1 MKGKKNLKLSLSVAA
16 TITLLSSFALPNNT
30 YAAAENEENFSLTI
44 MHMNDTH
51 AHVEP
56 LPNMITAIK
65 EVRAQNPDALLF
77 NAGDVFSGTLYFN
90 QFRGQADLAL
100 LNMMD
105 IDAMT
110 FGNHEFD
117 LGSSENGHKSLSE
130 FISGANFPFI
140 SANVDFSGDTYVGNK
155 VNNTFTEDAL
165 DSTIYDGMVKDVN
178 GEKVGIFGLT
188 TEETLETSSPVNA
201 KISNYAAEAERA
213 VTAFEDMGVDKIVAL
228 THIGYDSNPA
238 VGNDLMLAEQVD
250 GIDVIVG
257 GHSHT
262 KLDQPTVV
270 NTDENGAAKDPTVIV
285 QAYQYAENLG
295 KLDVEFNDQG
305 QVTGYEGQLIDVT
318 AKPADAEAAQALAA
332 YKSEVDQVS
341 NEEIGAEALKPLT
354 NPRLSDS
361 DVSVRADETELGNL
375 ITDSML
381 VKAQEKNPNVSIA
394 MQNGGGIRS
403 AIDQGPITV
412 GEVIAVMPF
421 GNDPAVV
428 QLSGDEIK
436 QILEYSV
443 RLAPEESGGFLQ
455 ISGMKFAYDSTK
467 EAGSRVVSMQVKNGD
482 AYTDIQPDQMYSVT
496 TNNFT
501 AKGGDGYDVF
511 AQAYAEGRVQDLGEI
526 DWEQFRDYMVE
537 DLGGKVDPVIEGRIT
552 DLEGKAPVEEE
563 PPVDVPNEETPV
575 DPDPNEETPDPNEQP
590 PVTPDPNEE
599 TPDPNDDG
607 KNDEENL
614 GEKPQEDPK
623 NDNGDDNT
631 PGGDGNNKQDDN
643 DSTPPPSSQNNS
655 GNGSGGNIVK
665 VSDDNTKPI
674 SSGSKLPNTATNMYT
689 YMVAGA
695 ALLAAGV
702 ITFIFRRKK
711 AKA

>member
-1 MKGKKNLKLSLSVAA
+1 MMYKKRLRFSLSVAA
-16 TITLLSSFALPNNT
+16 IITILSSIVLPTST
-30 YAAAENEENFSLTI
+30 YADDGNGENFSLTI

-65 EVRAQNPDALLF
+65 EVRAENPDALLF

-90 QFRGQADLAL
+90 QFKGQADLAL
-100 LNMMD
+100 MNMMD

-130 FISGANFPFI
+130 FIAGADFPFV
-140 SANVDFSGDTYVGNK
+140 SANVDFSGDAYVGNK
-155 VNNTFTEDAL
+155 VTNTFTEDAQ
-165 DSTIYDGMVKDVN
+165 DSTVYDGMVKEIN
-178 GEKVGIFGLT
+178 GEKIGIFGLT

-213 VTAFEDMGVDKIVAL
+213 VSAFEEMGVDKIVAL

-262 KLDQPTVV
+262 KLEQPTVV
-270 NTDENGAAKDPTVIV
+270 NTDENGTAKDPTVIV

-295 KLDVEFNDQG
+295 KLDVEFNGQG
-305 QVTGYEGQLIDVT
+305 QVVGYEGRLIDVT
-318 AKPADAEAAQALAA
+318 GKQADPDAVNALAA
-332 YKSEVDQVS
+332 YKNEVDQVS
-341 NEEIGAEALKPLT
+341 NEEIGAIAQKPLT

-361 DVSVRADETELGNL
+361 DISVRADETELGNL
-375 ITDSML
+375 ITDAML
-381 VKAQEKNPNVSIA
+381 AKAQEKMPEVSIA
-394 MQNGGGIRS
+394 MQNGGGIRA

-412 GEVIAVMPF
+412 GEVIAVLPF

-443 RLAPEESGGFLQ
+443 HLAPAESGGFLQ
-455 ISGMKFAYDSTK
+455 VSGMKFTYDSTK
-467 EAGSRVVSMQVKNGD
+467 EAGSRVVSMQVKDGD
-482 AYTDIQPDQMYSVT
+482 GYADIQPDQMYAVT

-511 AQAYAEGRVQDLGEI
+511 AQAYAQGRVQDLGEI

-537 DLGGKVDPVIEGRIT
+537 DLNGEVNPVIEGRIT
-552 DLEGKAPVEEE
+552 DLEGKEPEPTEPPEE
-563 PPVDVPNEETPV
+563 PKEEI
-575 DPDPNEETPDPNEQP
+575 PDPG
-590 PVTPDPNEE
+590 EE

-607 KNDEENL
+607 
-614 GEKPQEDPK
+614 PQEDPK
-623 NDNGDDNT
+623 DDNK
-631 PGGDGNNKQDDN
+631 PKDEDKNDQDDK
-643 DSTPPPSSQNNS
+643 DSTPPPSSQNNN
-655 GNGSGGNIVK
+655 GNGSNSGGSIVK
-665 VSDDNTKPI
+665 VSDDKTSPI
-674 SSGSKLPNTATNMYT
+674 SSGNKLPNTATNMYT
-689 YMVAGA
+689 YMLAGAILLVAGA
-695 ALLAAGV
+695 SL
-702 ITFIFRRKK
+702 FIIKRKK

>member
-1 MKGKKNLKLSLSVAA
+1 MVHKKRLRFSLSAA
-16 TITLLSSFALPNNT
+16 AIIAFLSSIVLPT
-30 YAAAENEENFSLTI
+30 GTFAAEEEENFSLTI

-65 EVRAQNPDALLF
+65 EVRAEHPDALLF

-90 QFRGQADLAL
+90 QFKGQADLAL

-130 FISGANFPFI
+130 FIAGADFPFI
-140 SANVDFSGDTYVGNK
+140 SANVDFSGDAYVGSK
-155 VNNTFTEDAL
+155 VSDTFTEDAQ
-165 DSTIYDGMVKDVN
+165 DSMIYDGMVKEVN
-178 GEKVGIFGLT
+178 GEKIGIFGLT
-188 TEETLETSSPVNA
+188 TEETLQTSSPVNA
-201 KISNYAAEAERA
+201 TISNYAAEAERA
-213 VTAFEDMGVDKIVAL
+213 VAAFEEMGVDKIVAL

-262 KLDQPTVV
+262 KLEQPTVV
-270 NTDENGAAKDPTVIV
+270 DTDENGEAKDPTVIV

-295 KLDVEFNDQG
+295 ELDVEFNDQG
-305 QVTGYEGQLIDVT
+305 QVVGYEGRLIDVT
-318 AKPADAEAAQALAA
+318 EKQADPDAVSVLAS
-332 YKSEVDQVS
+332 YKNEVDQVS
-341 NEEIGAEALKPLT
+341 NEEIGAVALKPLT

-375 ITDSML
+375 ITDAML
-381 VKAQEKNPNVSIA
+381 AKAQEKMPEVAIA
-394 MQNGGGIRS
+394 MQNGGGIR
-403 AIDQGPITV
+403 APIDQGPITV
-412 GEVIAVMPF
+412 GEVIAVLPF

-428 QLSGDEIK
+428 RLSGDEIK
-436 QILEYSV
+436 RILEYSV

-455 ISGMKFAYDSTK
+455 VSGMKFTYDSTK
-467 EAGSRVVSMQVKNGD
+467 EAGSRVVSMQVKQGD
-482 AYTDIQPDQMYSVT
+482 VYADIQPDQMYAVT

-537 DLGGKVDPVIEGRIT
+537 DLNGEVNPVIEGRIT
-552 DLEGKAPVEEE
+552 DLEGKEPEASEPPEE
-563 PPVDVPNEETPV
+563 PKDEAPESPE
-575 DPDPNEETPDPNEQP
+575 
-590 PVTPDPNEE
+590 TPDPNEE
-599 TPDPNDDG
+599 TPDSNEKTPDPKDNGDKEEDPGDD
-607 KNDEENL
+607 
-614 GEKPQEDPK
+614 KPQEDPEDDNEPADQDK
-623 NDNGDDNT
+623 NDQNDKSNAPSPSGHDNG
-631 PGGDGNNKQDDN
+631 G
-643 DSTPPPSSQNNS
+643 NNS
-655 GNGSGGNIVK
+655 GQGGGKAFDGGAEQVSGN
-665 VSDDNTKPI
+665 
-674 SSGSKLPNTATNMYT
+674 KLPDTATNMYT
-689 YMVAGA
+689 YMLAGA
-695 ALLAAGV
+695 ALLAAGAV
-702 ITFIFRRKK
+702 LFIFKRRK